1 MDLSFQNL
9 DGDPEVYGDLLEDK
23 WVVDDSMMAIYSK
36 NPWVLV
42 HEVNIFI
49 LLRKYASIL
58 ISGTL
63 FISFSELTKVKDD
76 LFILWAYRVMDFT
89 SFLWKI

>member
-42 HEVNIFI
+42 HEVTIFI
-49 LLRKYASIL
+49 LLRKCLNIHLWHIVY
-58 ISGTL
+58 
-63 FISFSELTKVKDD
+63 
-76 LFILWAYRVMDFT
+76 FILWAYKGQGWPFH
-89 SFLWKI
+89 SLSL